1 MKTKTRRV
9 FHMTPLVNLPSIL
22 SSGYLLP
29 DSLAKPLSNFGDPEI
44 KAKRKKI
51 RVAVE
56 PGGNLSDYT
65 PFYFTSQ
72 TPMLYQN
79 IAKFKVKQS
88 SLLIIQLEFEPNEV
102 AFIEGAK
109 SIVVSAHPLSN
120 QAVIKCATAD
130 NLKNTVNWPVV
141 FSKDPFSIPGIDIH
155 DWKLFRQAELLLH
168 KGLKIDSPNVKLL
181 VRSDDALAR
190 VDQLIAEAGLDI
202 YAAID
207 ESLFYHT
214 NLHWLST

>member
-51 RVAVE
+51 HVAVE

-65 PFYFTSQ
+65 PFYFTTQ

-79 IAKFKVKQS
+79 IEKLKIKQS
-88 SLLIIQLEFEPNEV
+88 SLLIIQLDFEPNET
-102 AFIEGAK
+102 ATIEGSP
-109 SIVVSAHPLSN
+109 SIVISAHPLSKK
-120 QAVIKCATAD
+120 AVIKCATSE
-130 NLKNTVNWPVV
+130 NLSKMVNWQVIS
-141 FSKDPFSIPGIDIH
+141 SKDPFSIRGIDLH
-155 DWKLFRQAELLLH
+155 DWKAYRQAELLIRN
-168 KGLKIDSPNVKLL
+168 GLKIDSHNVKLL
-181 VRSDDALAR
+181 VRSDDALAK